1 MAESGIKRVGD
12 ENMEFKFSCK
22 WFEIAF
28 SGDPGFVETQIEK
41 YEPFI
46 LLALKRMEH
55 EADKDDEPG
64 AFQQKAETSHQKT
77 AEKTERQ
84 DQHKGRNR
92 RPWDK
97 KKRVKPSAKP
107 DFGVADRERG
117 NHSSDHPAAKV
128 ATETGSPADAATDN
142 GPVPLKE
149 ARAPDSSSEE
159 NSSPSSPE
167 FPARRRT
174 PKILADQ
181 LAEIV
186 EEKKPRTHHDRI
198 MVFGYYME
206 HEGGGSD
213 FTIAEI
219 KKCYQT
225 VSQDSGVNIEQVIN
239 HATRSGFIV
248 SHNKGRAP
256 RFKLS
261 NKGRRYVGD
270 GLKLS

>member
-1 MAESGIKRVGD
+1 
-12 ENMEFKFSCK
+12 MEFKFSCK

-46 LLALKRMEH
+46 LLALKRMEQ
-55 EADKDDEPG
+55 EAEKGDESETS
-64 AFQQKAETSHQKT
+64 QQKAETSPPKS
-77 AEKTERQ
+77 EKKTERQDQ

-97 KKRVKPSAKP
+97 RKRAKPSAKSN
-107 DFGVADRERG
+107 FGVVDKERG
-117 NHSSDHPAAKV
+117 NHSPDHLAAKV
-128 ATETGSPADAATDN
+128 AVEPGSPAAVAPDS
-142 GPVPLKE
+142 GPVPPKE

-159 NSSPSSPE
+159 KSSLSSPE

-174 PKILADQ
+174 PKILTDQ
-181 LAEIV
+181 LAKIV
-186 EEKKPRTHHDRI
+186 ENKKPRTHHDRI

-219 KKCYQT
+219 KGCYQA
-225 VSQDSGVNIEQVIN
+225 VGQDSGINIEQVIN
-239 HATRSGFIV
+239 HATRSGFII
-248 SHNKGRAP
+248 SHSKGRTA

-261 NKGRRYVGD
+261 NKGRRYVSD